1 MAVPKQRHNSSRSKR
16 RRAGHQKLSAPEM
29 ISCSNCNKQVQP
41 HQVCSNCG
49 YYKGKAVIEIK
60 SKAKKAVK

>member
-16 RRAGHQKLSAPEM
+16 RRAGHQKLTAPEM
-29 ISCSNCNKQVQP
+29 SACSNCNQMIQA
-41 HQVCSNCG
+41 HQACSNCG
-49 YYKGKAVIEIK
+49 YYKGEQVIEIK

>member
-16 RRAGHQKLSAPEM
+16 RRAGHSKLSASKM
-29 ISCSNCNKQVQP
+29 VACSNCNKQIQP
-41 HQVCSNCG
+41 HQACSNCG
-49 YYKGKAVIEIK
+49 HYKGKAIIEIK